1 MKDIMVVGV
10 LRAALECGVS
20 IPKELFI
27 IGFDNRE
34 FSEYLSP
41 RITMMDLPLHEMG
54 YKAIDALLRVIR
66 GEEINLSQSPLCTLI
81 ERDSVASF
89 DARYAAAGGK

>member
-1 MKDIMVVGV
+1 
-10 LRAALECGVS
+10 
-20 IPKELFI
+20 
-27 IGFDNRE
+27 
-34 FSEYLSP
+34 
-41 RITMMDLPLHEMG
+41 MMDLPLHEMG

-89 DARYAAAGGK
+89 DARYVATGGK